1 MSQQHSGPDGLL
13 DMLFPFLMFFG
24 PALPVVFGWARSDFW
39 YAIAVLAP
47 AIAMAYMLITAR
59 KHTQPL
65 LAVWFGVVACL
76 GSAPF
81 AVWHDYV
88 YRLKQPAMNAV
99 YRPLTDSEVVWT
111 ILEHGNKSPWL
122 LFPILLT
129 FAILGVAYT
138 IHEPMWVLDK
148 FDEIKAWFTGKPPY
162 TILNYGTKG
171 NAKTFDIYN
180 TNELYKAFPPGS
192 LVLGERRNPV
202 HKPGWLLN
210 WEEFFGLSV
219 VEQNYIK
226 ANKENTDPKV
236 VKKVQALKNK
246 ADKIKKLR
254 PLWNFL
260 NFFTY
265 PRRYRQGVC
274 DLITLMPETHLLTV
288 AGAGAGKSVS
298 IAVPNLLTFKD
309 GSCFVL
315 DPKGELYAIT
325 SRHRAEKLG
334 QRVFLM
340 DPKNQEK
347 TASYNPL
354 DFIDANSATVVS
366 DCGAVASWLMCSAPK
381 KSGGSGNEQFF
392 QDMARQL
399 LTGLI
404 MYVVCGGF
412 WDHERNL
419 TKVVQLL
426 SVPDA
431 ELKKTLTDIFTGGYG
446 QGASTTLVGALT
458 DMPET
463 AFGGV
468 KSQAKST
475 LDWLSDPTLAALVNG
490 QGERVFRTDDILKGD
505 VTLYLCIDNQTLMQY
520 AGVARVIIGS
530 IMQSIMRA
538 AGAAA
543 RGQGSKSKMV
553 LMLLDEAARLGYFPP
568 LQEALTLGR
577 GAGIRAWPIY
587 QDFGQLD
594 EAFGTDGAKAFADS
608 CDIKTYLVIKDNE
621 GAKKMSEAIGNRTI
635 RQRSVGLS
643 NQASTHASR
652 FSFLSSSPIS
662 PNFSEIEQP
671 VFSPNEIRNLGPDVM
686 IIEKGGYAPMIIGKA
701 RYFERPEL
709 KSFADENP
717 YYNE

>member
-13 DMLFPFLMFFG
+13 DMIFPFLIFFG
-24 PALPVVFGWARSDFW
+24 PALPVFFGWARSDLW
-39 YAIAVLAP
+39 YAVAVLAP
-47 AIAMAYMLITAR
+47 AISMAYMLITAR
-59 KHTQPL
+59 RHTQPL
-65 LAVWFGVVACL
+65 LAVWFGVIACL
-76 GSAPF
+76 GSAPL
-81 AVWHDYV
+81 AVWLDYV

-99 YRPLTDSEVVWT
+99 YRPLTQTEVVWT
-111 ILEHGNKSPWL
+111 ILEHGNRIPWL

-138 IHEPMWVLDK
+138 LHEPLWVMDK
-148 FDEIKAWFTGKPPY
+148 FDDFKVWLTGKPAY
-162 TILNYGTKG
+162 TILNHGTKG
-171 NAKTFDIYN
+171 NAKIFDIYN

-202 HKPGWLLN
+202 DKPGWLLD

-219 VEQNYIK
+219 NDKNFIK
-226 ANKENTDPKV
+226 ANKESTDPKA
-236 VKKVQALKNK
+236 VKKVQALK
-246 ADKIKKLR
+246 KKEKLVEDLK
-254 PLWNFL
+254 PLWNFM

-325 SRHRAEKLG
+325 ARHRAEKLG
-334 QRVFLM
+334 QRVFLL
-340 DPKNQEK
+340 DPKNPDK

-354 DFIDANSATVVS
+354 DFIDPNAPTVVA
-366 DCGAVASWLMCSAPK
+366 DCGAVATWLMCTAPK
-381 KSGGSGNEQFF
+381 KSGGGGNEQFF
-392 QDMARQL
+392 QDMARQM

-404 MYVVCGGF
+404 MHVVCGGF
-412 WDHERNL
+412 DEHERNL
-419 TKVVQLL
+419 SKVVKLL
-426 SVPDA
+426 SVGDA
-431 ELKKTLTDIFTGGYG
+431 ELKKTLGDIASMGYG
-446 QGASTTLVGALT
+446 KGASTTLVGAMV
-458 DMPET
+458 DSPDE
-463 AFGGV
+463 AFGGM
-468 KSQAKST
+468 KLQAKST

-490 QGERVFRTDDILKGD
+490 QGPRVFRTDDILKGD
-505 VTLYLCIDNQTLMQY
+505 VTLFLCVDNQTLTQY

-543 RGQGSKSKMV
+543 RGNGTKSKMV

-587 QDFGQLD
+587 QDFGQID
-594 EAFGTDGAKAFADS
+594 EAFGKDGAKAFADS
-608 CDIKTYLVIKDNE
+608 CDIKTYLVIKENE
-621 GAKKMSEAIGNRTI
+621 EAKKLSDSIGNRTI
-635 RQRSVGLS
+635 RQRSVGGS
-643 NQASTHASR
+643 NQANSHASR
-652 FSFLSSSPIS
+652 FSLLSSSPLS
-662 PNFSEIEQP
+662 PNWSEVEQP
-671 VFSPNEIRNLGPDVM
+671 VFSPNEIRNLGPEVM

-701 RYFERPEL
+701 KYFQRPEL
-709 KSFADENP
+709 RKLADKNP
-717 YYNE
+717 YHNE